1 MNMEIINRYKVV
13 LVLALIVIVGVF
25 SFFYRM
31 HHNDVKVLTEFLAS
45 YEKFDKAISDFSV
58 PVFAS
63 NLDLN
68 KTNDLESKAG
78 DALIKLNTKAAA
90 RLSSLTKNDA
100 ALMSKMLEIADFS
113 VKELDNLRAYKR
125 AIQSK
130 NADLDGLAKEYGE
143 LTSKRKTAYARFQ
156 GLAPLGTFDEL
167 GHYTKD

>member
-1 MNMEIINRYKVV
+1 MYN
-13 LVLALIVIVGVF
+13 
-25 SFFYRM
+25 
-31 HHNDVKVLTEFLAS
+31 NDVKALTEFLAS

-68 KTNDLESKAG
+68 KANDLESKAG

-113 VKELDNLRAYKR
+113 GKELDNLRAYKR

>member
-1 MNMEIINRYKVV
+1 MEIIKKYKVV

-31 HHNDVKVLTEFLAS
+31 HNNDVKALTEFLAS
-45 YEKFDKAISDFSV
+45 YEKFDKAISDFFV

-78 DALIKLNTKAAA
+78 DALIELNTKAAA

-100 ALMSKMLEIADFS
+100 ALMSQMLEIADFS
-113 VKELDNLRAYKR
+113 GKELDHLRAYKR
-125 AIQSK
+125 AIQNI
-130 NADLDGLAKEYGE
+130 NADLDALAKEHGE

>member
-1 MNMEIINRYKVV
+1 MEIIKKYKVV

-31 HHNDVKVLTEFLAS
+31 HNNDVKALTEFLAS

-78 DALIKLNTKAAA
+78 DALIELNTKAAA

-100 ALMSKMLEIADFS
+100 ALMSKMLEIEDFS
-113 VKELDNLRAYKR
+113 GKELDNLRAYKR